1 MSCGG
6 LRFMATRPE
15 VNRWR
20 ERCPAD
26 IPLTLVLSVSKY
38 AMRLLIH
45 KLSLFDKMETDD
57 PNYIYKLHHPTGWT
71 GFFAVV
77 SRRGSVSK
85 QLLLVPRVVFS
96 RHQTRF
102 PLSRAV
108 VIATHWL
115 AVGERSLSLDVV
127 NVSWL
132 SEWGNVTAETYDL
145 VHYIPRLTFPGTWNS
160 TWAEFFFFIVEQI
173 FLTEAHPPL
182 VLWQWGRS
190 TSFVC
195 VINRTCNWL
204 NLFFS
209 LCIWQYLKCCT
220 MD

>member
-20 ERCPAD
+20 ETRPAD
-26 IPLTLVLSVSKY
+26 IQLTLVLSVSKY

-57 PNYIYKLHHPTGWT
+57 LNYIYKLHHPTGWT

-115 AVGERSLSLDVV
+115 AEESARSH
-127 NVSWL
+127 W
-132 SEWGNVTAETYDL
+132 T
-145 VHYIPRLTFPGTWNS
+145 RLTSHDWVNEAMWQQRLMIWFIIFRGWHFLAPEIAHQLS
-160 TWAEFFFFIVEQI
+160 FVFFIVEQI

-182 VLWQWGRS
+182 VLWQGGRS
-190 TSFVC
+190 TSST
-195 VINRTCNWL
+195 R
-204 NLFFS
+204 FS
-209 LCIWQYLKCCT
+209 
-220 MD
+220 

>member
-38 AMRLLIH
+38 AMKLLIH

-71 GFFAVV
+71 GSFAVV

-127 NVSWL
+127 NASWL

-160 TWAEFFFFIVEQI
+160 TWAENSFLLWSTFFWLKHILLWFFGSEG
-173 FLTEAHPPL
+173 ED
-182 VLWQWGRS
+182 VLLSLW
-190 TSFVC
+190 
-195 VINRTCNWL
+195 TCNWL